1 MKQIVAF
8 LHPEDGPMSKRLPGS
23 REEDSWLSSQQL
35 SALKRADEGDELGSP
50 IPTQVVTNG
59 EYFPMPQTPQQ
70 REVEARITEMA
81 GQASKRLG
89 MSRRRFLA
97 SSAGMATAFLA
108 MNEVFGRYFNVNPL
122 EMMGSA
128 HAQGGVP
135 KDLFVFDDQL
145 HMIRASMNGP
155 LALRSLAQGQG
166 SAAAA
171 AGFAKNPF
179 NADGLPDELGSPW
192 AAWNPAL
199 GQSPITGANFHLAR
213 FVKDI
218 YLDSQVSVAIL
229 SNAPLGLFEP
239 AGGGKPRIPKS
250 VDESLTAMNL
260 TGYQTAAV
268 RDWVN
273 NLAGSTRL
281 LAHGQIFPGKENLGF
296 MQQQIEQFHPDSWKG
311 YNIAYTAKLDRD
323 PESELKQ
330 WRLDDEKVA
339 YPTYELIRNNRKEL
353 ASRPGFF
360 NICIH
365 KGLAPA
371 APGTPEEG
379 APTDLPKV
387 SRDWPEFNFII
398 YHACFGPRFFDAE
411 ALEAIRT
418 EKLRNGVPDLRWLT
432 EFAQTS
438 EPLRNVYAEIGTT
451 FASCVIT
458 FPSVCAHM
466 LGQLMKYM
474 GPERIVFGSD
484 SLWYGAPQWQIEAF
498 WRFQIP
504 QDMAKKYGY
513 PQLTEHD
520 KRQIL
525 GLNSA
530 ALYKLPSRVAAYKA
544 IPADYEARIP
554 DALKATLNYPGYSRP
569 GADRGAALEIPN
581 DKLTALRHEYEAAGG
596 HPSNRRYGWIRRS

>member
-1 MKQIVAF
+1 
-8 LHPEDGPMSKRLPGS
+8 MSKRIPGS
-23 REEDSWLSSQQL
+23 REEDTWLSNRQL
-35 SALKRADEGDELGSP
+35 SALKRADESDALGSP
-50 IPTQVVTNG
+50 IPTQVVSNG
-59 EYFPMPQTPQQ
+59 EYFPMPQTRQQ
-70 REVEARITEMA
+70 RQVEARIAELA
-81 GQASKRLG
+81 GEASQRLG

-97 SSAGMATAFLA
+97 SSAGMATAFVA
-108 MNEVFGRYFNVNPL
+108 MNEVFGRFFDVNPL
-122 EMMGSA
+122 EMLGSA
-128 HAQGGVP
+128 HAQSGVP
-135 KDLFVFDDQL
+135 RDLFVFDDQL

-179 NADGLPDELGSPW
+179 NADGLPDELGQPW

-199 GQSPITGANFHLAR
+199 GQTPITGANFQLVK
-213 FVKDI
+213 FVKDV
-218 YLDSQVSVAIL
+218 YLDSQVAVAIL

-239 AGGGKPRIPKS
+239 PGGGKPRIPRS

-281 LAHGQIFPGKENLGF
+281 LAHGQVFPGRENLGF

-323 PESELKQ
+323 PQSELKQ

-353 ASRPGFF
+353 VSHPGFF

-379 APTDLPKV
+379 APSDLPKV

-398 YHACFGPRFFDAE
+398 YHSCFGPRFFDAE
-411 ALEAIRT
+411 ALQAIRA

-432 EFAQTS
+432 EFAQLS
-438 EPLRNVYAEIGTT
+438 EPLKNVYAEIGTT

-458 FPSVCAHM
+458 FPTVCAHM
-466 LGQLMKYM
+466 LGQLMKYL

-513 PQLTEHD
+513 QQLTDQD
-520 KRQIL
+520 KRMIL

-530 ALYKLPSRVAAYKA
+530 ALYKLPARVAAYRP
-544 IPADYEARIP
+544 IPGDYEARIP
-554 DALKATLNYPGYSRP
+554 DTLKATLNFPGYSRP
-569 GADRGAALEIPN
+569 GADRGAFLNVPN
-581 DKLTALRHEYEAAGG
+581 DKLTALRHEYAAAGG
-596 HPSNRRYGWIRRS
+596 HPSNRRYGWIRS

>member
-1 MKQIVAF
+1 
-8 LHPEDGPMSKRLPGS
+8 MSQRRPGS
-23 REEDSWLSSQQL
+23 REEDSWLSDAQL
-35 SALKRADEGDELGSP
+35 SRLARAEEADRLGSP
-50 IPTQVVTNG
+50 VPTQVVSNG
-59 EYFPMPQTPQQ
+59 EYFPSAQTPEQ
-70 REVEARITEMA
+70 REVEARIAEIA
-81 GQASKRLG
+81 GAAAKSLG

-97 SSAGMATAFLA
+97 SSGGMAAAFLA
-108 MNEVFGRYFNVNPL
+108 MNEVFGRFFEVSPL
-122 EMMGSA
+122 ELFAPA
-128 HAQGGVP
+128 HAQGTLP

-145 HMIRASMNGP
+145 HMIRESYNGT
-155 LALRSLAQGQG
+155 LALRAMAQGDG
-166 SAAAA
+166 EAARK
-171 AGFAKNPF
+171 AGFDKNPF
-179 NADGLPDELGSPW
+179 NPEGLPDELGRPW
-192 AAWNPAL
+192 SAWNPSL
-199 GQSPITGANFHLAR
+199 GQTPVSGANYHLVK
-213 FVKDI
+213 FVKDV

-239 AGGGKPRIPKS
+239 PGGGGKPRIPRS

-273 NLAGSTRL
+273 SIAGSTRL

-296 MQQQIEQFHPDSWKG
+296 MQQQIDQFHPDSWKG
-311 YNIAYTAKLDRD
+311 YNIAYTAKLDAN

-339 YPTYELIRNNRKEL
+339 YPTYDLIKRNRPEL
-353 ASRPGFF
+353 AKHPGFF

-371 APGTPEEG
+371 APDTPEQG

-398 YHACFGPRFFDAE
+398 YHACWGPRFFAAE
-411 ALEAIRT
+411 SLQAIRDG
-418 EKLRNGVPDLRWLT
+418 KMRKGVPDIRWLT
-432 EFAQTS
+432 EFAQLS
-438 EPLRNVYAEIGTT
+438 QPLKNVYAEIGTT
-451 FASCVIT
+451 FASCVVT
-458 FPSVCAHM
+458 FPTVCAHL

-484 SLWYGAPQWQIEAF
+484 ALWYGAPQWQIEAF

-513 PQLTEHD
+513 PRLTEAD
-520 KRQIL
+520 KRKIL

-530 ALYKLPSRVAAYKA
+530 RLYKLPSTVGAYRA
-544 IPADYEARIP
+544 VPADYEKRIP
-554 DALKATLNYPGYSRP
+554 DSLKTTLNFPGYSRP
-569 GADRGAALEIPN
+569 GADRG
-581 DKLTALRHEYEAAGG
+581 DKLTEMKREYLAAGG
-596 HPSNRRYGWIRRS
+596 YPENRRYGWVRK

>member
-1 MKQIVAF
+1 
-8 LHPEDGPMSKRLPGS
+8 MSKIRLPGS
-23 REEDSWLSSQQL
+23 REEDTWLSNQQF
-35 SALKRADEGDELGSP
+35 SALRRADEADELGSP

-59 EYFPMPQTPQQ
+59 EYFPMPQTREQ
-70 REVEARITEMA
+70 RQVEARIAELA
-81 GQASKRLG
+81 GEASKRLG
-89 MSRRRFLA
+89 MTRRRFLA
-97 SSAGMATAFLA
+97 SSAGMATAFIA
-108 MNEVFGRYFNVNPL
+108 MNEVFGRFFDVNPL

-128 HAQGGVP
+128 HAQGAVP
-135 KDLFVFDDQL
+135 RDLFVFDDQL
-145 HMIRASMNGP
+145 HMIRASMSGP
-155 LALRSLAQGQG
+155 SALRALAQGQG
-166 SAAAA
+166 SAASA
-171 AGFAKNPF
+171 AGFEKNPF
-179 NADGLPDELGSPW
+179 NADGLPDELGRPW

-218 YLDSQVSVAIL
+218 YFDSQVSVAIL

-239 AGGGKPRIPKS
+239 PGGGKPRIPKS

-281 LAHGQIFPGKENLGF
+281 LAHGQVFPGKENLGF
-296 MQQQIEQFHPDSWKG
+296 MQQQIDQFHPDSWKG
-311 YNIAYTAKLDRD
+311 YNIAFTAKLDSD
-323 PESELKQ
+323 PQSELKQ

-339 YPTYELIRNNRKEL
+339 YPTFELIRNNRKEL
-353 ASRPGFF
+353 TAHPGFF

-371 APGTPEEG
+371 SPGTPEEG

-387 SRDWPEFNFII
+387 SRDWPELNFII
-398 YHACFGPRFFDAE
+398 YHSCFGPRFFDAE
-411 ALEAIRT
+411 ALQAIKT

-432 EFAQTS
+432 EFAQMS
-438 EPLRNVYAEIGTT
+438 EPLKNVYAEIGTT

-458 FPSVCAHM
+458 FPTVCAHL

-513 PQLTEHD
+513 PQLTEQD
-520 KRQIL
+520 KRMIL

-530 ALYKLPSRVAAYKA
+530 ALYKLPARVAAYKA
-544 IPADYEARIP
+544 IPKDYEARIP
-554 DALKATLNYPGYSRP
+554 DALKATLNYPGFSKP
-569 GADRGAALEIPN
+569 GSDRGASIEIPR
-581 DKLTALRHEYEAAGG
+581 DKLAALKQEYEAAGG
-596 HPSNRRYGWIRRS
+596 HASNRRYGWIRRG

>member
-1 MKQIVAF
+1 M
-8 LHPEDGPMSKRLPGS
+8 S
-23 REEDSWLSSQQL
+23 REKDSWLSKAQHA
-35 SALKRADEGDELGSP
+35 ALRRADEADQLRSP
-50 IPTQVVTNG
+50 IPTQVVSNG
-59 EYFPMPQTPQQ
+59 EYFPMPQTLEQK
-70 REVEARITEMA
+70 RVEARIGELA
-81 GQASKRLG
+81 GETAKRLG

-97 SSAGMATAFLA
+97 SSAGMASAFVA
-108 MNEVFGRYFNVNPL
+108 MNEVYGRFFDVNPL
-122 EMMGSA
+122 EMLGPA
-128 HAQGGVP
+128 HAQGGLP
-135 KDLFVFDDQL
+135 ADLFVFDDQL
-145 HMIRASMNGP
+145 HMIRETMDGP
-155 LALRSLAQGQG
+155 LALRALSQGEG
-166 SAAAA
+166 EAARA
-171 AGFAKNPF
+171 AGFEKNPF
-179 NADGLPDELGSPW
+179 NADGLPDEFGRAWS
-192 AAWNPAL
+192 AWNPAL
-199 GQSPITGANFHLAR
+199 RQSPITGANFRLAK
-213 FVKDI
+213 FVKDV

-239 AGGGKPRIPKS
+239 PGGGKPRIPRS

-273 NLAGSTRL
+273 AVAGSTRL
-281 LAHGQIFPGKENLGF
+281 LAHGQIFPGRENLAF
-296 MQQQIEQFHPDSWKG
+296 MQQQIDQFHPDSWKG
-311 YNIAYTAKLDRD
+311 YNIAYTAKLDND

-339 YPTYELIRNNRKEL
+339 YPTLELIRNNRQEL
-353 ASRPGFF
+353 KQHPGFF

-371 APGTPEEG
+371 APGTPEQG
-379 APTDLPKV
+379 APGDLPKV
-387 SRDWPEFNFII
+387 ARDWPELNFII

-432 EFAQTS
+432 EFAQIS
-438 EPLRNVYAEIGTT
+438 APLRNVYAEIGTT

-466 LGQLMKYM
+466 LGQLLKYM

-513 PQLTEHD
+513 PALNEKV

-530 ALYKLPSRVAAYKA
+530 RLYNLPNRVAAYK
-544 IPADYEARIP
+544 PVPSDYERRIP
-554 DALKATLNYPGYSRP
+554 DSLKATLNYPGFSKP
-569 GADRGAALEIPN
+569 GSDRGALLVPTPPN
-581 DKLTALRHEYEAAGG
+581 DRLAALRQDYVAAGG
-596 HPSNRRYGWIRRS
+596 HPDNRRYGWIHR